1 MDGRRRGLDRFAY
14 DSSSQPS
21 PAQPSPSTWEPGLFH
36 WFFVV
41 ISGPWCQGSGVRHA
55 AAVHTWGLV
64 GPSETDTGGGFPDM
78 NKLRLQKLMLCSGTG
93 LWDVPAPAHRWE
105 GA

>member
-1 MDGRRRGLDRFAY
+1 MADGGAWTA
-14 DSSSQPS
+14 SPMTAAAS
-21 PAQPSPSTWEPGLFH
+21 PAQPLPSTWEPGLFH

-78 NKLRLQKLMLCSGTG
+78 NKLRL
-93 LWDVPAPAHRWE
+93 
-105 GA
+105 